1 MSYVDF
7 NIKDLKRILSILSE
21 YFGVKEMS
29 ETDRKLRNKLESMH
43 EAELEY
49 EDDSKDINFK

>member
-7 NIKDLKRILSILSE
+7 NIKDLKRMLSILSD
-21 YFGVKEMS
+21 YFGSKEMS
-29 ETDRKLRNKLESMH
+29 DADRKLRNKLESMH

-49 EDDSKDINFK
+49 ENDSTDINFK